1 MSLRAPE
8 THTSASGSG
17 QSLRDCGV
25 LFDDLDV
32 AAAPR
37 ELIALGGVLDPPTL
51 RAAYRN
57 GVFPWPPSQ
66 DHAVTH
72 ERSVRRLARKGAVP
86 VLPGTPEG
94 PLVPWVSPHPRA
106 VLLTHRLAV
115 PRSLRQLI
123 RRKGWETTVDAAF
136 EQVLARCADRSEGTW
151 ITADMKRAYLGLHE
165 QGGAHSLEVWE
176 GDRMV
181 GGLYGVLT
189 GRVFSGE
196 SMFFLES
203 GASKVAVVDLCHRL
217 VEADVPILDTQQE
230 SEHLVA
236 MGQVLV
242 HRKEYV
248 ETVRALRD
256 QPAVLPR
263 ERRLLV

>member
-1 MSLRAPE
+1 VKHPS
-8 THTSASGSG
+8 
-17 QSLRDCGV
+17 

-32 AAAPR
+32 AGARR
-37 ELIALGGVLDPPTL
+37 ELVALGGALDPPTL

-57 GVFPWPPSQ
+57 GVFPWPPSL
-66 DHAVTH
+66 DNAAAHDRA
-72 ERSVRRLARKGAVP
+72 VRRLARKGLVP

-106 VLLTHRLAV
+106 VLLTHRLVV
-115 PRSLRQLI
+115 PRSVRQLI

-136 EQVLARCADRSEGTW
+136 EQVLERCADRSEGTW
-151 ITADMKRAYLGLHE
+151 ITPAMQAGYLALHE
-165 QGGAHSLEVWE
+165 EGGAHSLEVWD
-176 GDRMV
+176 GDRLV
-181 GGLYGVLT
+181 GGLYGVLS

-217 VEADVPILDTQQE
+217 LEADVRVLDTQQE
-230 SEHLVA
+230 SEHLQA

-242 HRKEYV
+242 HRSEYV
-248 ETVRALRD
+248 AMVRSLRD
-256 QPAVLPR
+256 ELAQLPR
-263 ERRLLV
+263 ERRLLN